1 MVIMVL
7 YYVLNGMVCEMNDSV
22 YVFYEGGYLI
32 LFRILYLLLRLVVV
46 FDFKSYY
53 LNIVRIINV
62 GKDMYVEW
70 DG

>member
-7 YYVLNGMVCEMNDSV
+7 YYVLNGMVCEMMDSV

-32 LFRILYLLLRLVVV
+32 LFRFKYLLLKLVVV

-53 LNIVRIINV
+53 LSIVRVINV
-62 GKDMYVEW
+62 GKDMYVV
-70 DG
+70 